1 MQIKEYLNNYKMNEE
16 DKHLL
21 LVLILSPLIEF
32 TNDDLED
39 FEMIYDKLKLI
50 DVVKEVEKLI
60 LSTSD

>member
-1 MQIKEYLNNYKMNEE
+1 MNEE

-50 DVVKEVEKLI
+50 DVVKEVGKLI

>member
-1 MQIKEYLNNYKMNEE
+1 MEYLNNYKMNEV